1 MGVLNSV
8 PHSRTKWPPRR
19 FIETAGKT
27 NPLSSLSLHLRSPFA
42 YMRLHYLRSASLR
55 ALASPYSLRP
65 NLPPTSN
72 LPVPTCS
79 PSLLESPSPPPLPVF
94 QPDRNPQEFHFVC
107 QPNYTPQF
115 YTFPSTH
122 APPSSFLSPSFLVT
136 IPLYSRILP
145 ENIPSSSLSLS
156 FLQRERNFNSKDVR
170 KVIRER
176 EREEIMFRFERLT
189 MNSNRNET
197 NKNEYRIPEN

>member
-1 MGVLNSV
+1 MAS
-8 PHSRTKWPPRR
+8 PPLYRNGG
-19 FIETAGKT
+19 E
-27 NPLSSLSLHLRSPFA
+27 NQSSLLSLSLHLRSPFA

-55 ALASPYSLRP
+55 ALAGPYSLRP

-122 APPSSFLSPSFLVT
+122 APLLLFSSAP
-136 IPLYSRILP
+136 ILP
-145 ENIPSSSLSLS
+145 RHHPSLFPNPSREDPIFFSLSLS
-156 FLQRERNFNSKDVR
+156 FLQRQRNFNSKDVR
-170 KVIRER
+170 KVVRER
-176 EREEIMFRFERLT
+176 KEIMFRFERLT
-189 MNSNRNET
+189 MNSNRNE
-197 NKNEYRIPEN
+197 

>member
-1 MGVLNSV
+1 MLNSV

-55 ALASPYSLRP
+55 ALAGPYSLRP

-122 APPSSFLSPSFLVT
+122 APPSSFLFRPHPSSSPSLSIPESFQRRSHLLFSLSPSF
-136 IPLYSRILP
+136 SGKEILIRRMF
-145 ENIPSSSLSLS
+145 E
-156 FLQRERNFNSKDVR
+156 
-170 KVIRER
+170 RER
-176 EREEIMFRFERLT
+176 ERGNYVSFRTINNEFK
-189 MNSNRNET
+189 SKRNE
-197 NKNEYRIPEN
+197 

>member
-1 MGVLNSV
+1 MAS
-8 PHSRTKWPPRR
+8 PPLYRNGG
-19 FIETAGKT
+19 E
-27 NPLSSLSLHLRSPFA
+27 NQSSLSSLSLHLRSPFA

-55 ALASPYSLRP
+55 ALAGPYSLRP

-122 APPSSFLSPSFLVT
+122 APTSSFLSPSFLVT
-136 IPLYSRILP
+136 IPLYSRIFP

-156 FLQRERNFNSKDVR
+156 FLQRQRNFNSKDVR
-170 KVIRER
+170 ERER
-176 EREEIMFRFERLT
+176 ERGNYVSFRTINNEFKSKRIK
-189 MNSNRNET
+189 MNIAFLKTESPVAI
-197 NKNEYRIPEN
+197 YRYR

>member
-1 MGVLNSV
+1 MAS
-8 PHSRTKWPPRR
+8 PPLYRNGG
-19 FIETAGKT
+19 E
-27 NPLSSLSLHLRSPFA
+27 NQSSLSSLSLHLRSPFA
-42 YMRLHYLRSASLR
+42 YMRLHYLRSASL
-55 ALASPYSLRP
+55 AGPYSLRP

-122 APPSSFLSPSFLVT
+122 APPSSFLFRPHLFPRHHPSLFPNL
-136 IPLYSRILP
+136 SREDPIFF
-145 ENIPSSSLSLS
+145 SLSLS
-156 FLQRERNFNSKDVR
+156 FLQRQRNFNSKDVR
-170 KVIRER
+170 KVVRER
-176 EREEIMFRFERLT
+176 ERKLCFV
-189 MNSNRNET
+189 SND
-197 NKNEYRIPEN
+197 

>member
-1 MGVLNSV
+1 MAS
-8 PHSRTKWPPRR
+8 PPLYRNGG
-19 FIETAGKT
+19 E
-27 NPLSSLSLHLRSPFA
+27 NQSSLSSLSLHLRSPFA
-42 YMRLHYLRSASLR
+42 YMRLHYLRSASL
-55 ALASPYSLRP
+55 AGPYSLRP

-122 APPSSFLSPSFLVT
+122 APPSSFLFRPHPSSSPSLSIPESFQRRSHLFL
-136 IPLYSRILP
+136 
-145 ENIPSSSLSLS
+145 SLSLS
-156 FLQRERNFNSKDVR
+156 FLQRQRNFNSKDVR
-170 KVIRER
+170 KVVRER
-176 EREEIMFRFERLT
+176 ERKLCFV
-189 MNSNRNET
+189 SND
-197 NKNEYRIPEN
+197 